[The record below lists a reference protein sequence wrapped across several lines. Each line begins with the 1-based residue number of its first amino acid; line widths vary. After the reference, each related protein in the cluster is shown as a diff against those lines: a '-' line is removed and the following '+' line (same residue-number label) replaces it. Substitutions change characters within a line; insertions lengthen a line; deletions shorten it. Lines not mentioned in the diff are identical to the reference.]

1 MSNAPAGA
9 AKTQSGEKSAVREQA
24 RAARQAARKLALLPN
39 EVRNSVLLSVAKRTG
54 QNAARILQANAED
67 CRAAEELVR
76 TGKMSAAAFARLRV
90 SEKTI
95 EEMVL
100 RLEEVARLDDPI
112 GRRLSTTELDE
123 GLILYK
129 ESCPLGVVAVVFE
142 SRPDV
147 VPQVSALA
155 FKSGNAVLLK
165 GGAEA
170 ARTNEVLVELWRE
183 TLREFPGVLENSVTL
198 LQSRA
203 DVMELLQ
210 LKREV
215 DLIVPRGGRDFVEY
229 ISENSKVP
237 VLGHGE
243 GICHVYVDRAADLAK
258 AEEITMDAKT
268 QYPAAC
274 NSVET
279 LLVHSDVATEF
290 LPRVAA
296 RLRNAGVELRGCE
309 RTRTIL
315 RQADIKVAT
324 EADWATEYSDLILAI
339 RMVDSLDAAL
349 DHIAEF
355 GSSHTEAI
363 VTEDGAAA
371 ERFLN
376 EIDAAGVY
384 HNVSTRFADG
394 YRYGL
399 GSEVGISN
407 SKLHARGPMGMEGLT
422 TYKYKLVGSG
432 HIVATYARGERA
444 LRPRKL
450 EK

>member
-1 MSNAPAGA
+1 MSNASSTQ
-9 AKTQSGEKSAVREQA
+9 AKLSVREQA
-24 RAARQAARKLALLPN
+24 RAARTAARKLALLSDQ
-39 EVRNSVLLSVAKRTG
+39 ERNAVLLAVAKRTG
-54 QNAARILQANAED
+54 EQAARILDANSED
-67 CRAAEELVR
+67 CRVGAELVR
-76 TGKMSAAAFARLRV
+76 AGKLSQAAFARLHV

-95 EEMVL
+95 REMIE

-112 GRRLSTTELDE
+112 GKRLSTTELDE

-147 VPQVSALA
+147 VPQVAALA

-165 GGAEA
+165 GGTEA
-170 ARTNEVLVELWRE
+170 ARTNEVLAELWRE
-183 TLREFPGVLENSVTL
+183 TLREFAGVPETAVTL

-203 DVMELLQ
+203 DVMELLK

-215 DLIVPRGGRDFVEY
+215 DLIVPRGGREFVEY

-243 GICHVYVDRAADLAK
+243 GICHVYIDRAADLAK
-258 AEEITMDAKT
+258 AEAITVDAKT

-274 NSVET
+274 NSAET
-279 LLVHSDVATEF
+279 LLVHADVAATF
-290 LPRVAA
+290 LPRIAKK
-296 RLRNAGVELRGCE
+296 LRSAGVELRGCE
-309 RTRTIL
+309 RTRAIL
-315 RQADIKVAT
+315 KDLEVKPAS

-339 RMVDSLDAAL
+339 RVVDSLDAAL
-349 DHIAEF
+349 DHIAEH
-355 GSSHTEAI
+355 GSLHTEAI
-363 VTEDGAAA
+363 VTEDAEAAQ
-371 ERFLN
+371 RFLN
-376 EIDAAGVY
+376 EVDAAGVY
-384 HNVSTRFADG
+384 HNASTRFADG

-422 TYKYKLVGSG
+422 TYKYKLVGNG
-432 HIVATYARGERA
+432 QIVATYARGDRT
-444 LRPRKL
+444 LRHRRL
-450 EK
+450 DS

>member
-1 MSNAPAGA
+1 MSNAPAGV
-9 AKTQSGEKSAVREQA
+9 AKLTVREQA
-24 RAARQAARKLALLPN
+24 RAARAAARKIALLSN
-39 EVRNSVLLSVAKRTG
+39 DVRNGVLLDVAKQIE
-54 QNAARILQANAED
+54 QNAARILAANAED
-67 CRAAEELVR
+67 CKAAQELVR
-76 TGKMSAAAFARLRV
+76 RGKMAEAAFARLRV

-95 EEMVL
+95 SGMVQ
-100 RLEEVARLDDPI
+100 RLEEVSRLDDPI
-112 GRRLSTTELDE
+112 GIRLSTTKLDD
-123 GLILYK
+123 GLTLYK
-129 ESCPLGVVAVVFE
+129 ESCPLGVVAVAFE

-147 VPQVSALA
+147 VPQVAALA

-170 ARTNEVLVELWRE
+170 AKTNEVLVDLWHE
-183 TLREFPGVLENSVTL
+183 ALLGFPDVPAAAVTL

-203 DVMELLQ
+203 DVMELLE

-215 DLIVPRGGRDFVEY
+215 DLIVPRGSKEFVEY
-229 ISENSKVP
+229 ISTNSRVP

-243 GICHVYVDRAADLAK
+243 GICHVYVDRAADLSMAN
-258 AEEITMDAKT
+258 AIVVDAKT

-279 LLVHSDVATEF
+279 LLVHRDVAEEF
-290 LPRVAA
+290 LPQIAA
-296 RLRNAGVELRGCE
+296 SLTAMGVELRGCG

-315 RQADIKVAT
+315 REANVKNAT
-324 EADWATEYSDLILAI
+324 DEDWATEYSDLILAI
-339 RMVDSLDAAL
+339 RVVDSLDAAL
-349 DHIAEF
+349 EHIAEY
-355 GSSHTEAI
+355 GSLHTEAI
-363 VTEDGAAA
+363 VTRDAAAA

-376 EIDAAGVY
+376 EVDAAGVY

-422 TYKYKLVGSG
+422 TYKYKLVGDG
-432 HIVATYARGERA
+432 HVVGMYERGDKI

-450 EK
+450 PH

>member
-1 MSNAPAGA
+1 MSNAPTGA
-9 AKTQSGEKSAVREQA
+9 VKLDVREQA
-24 RAARQAARKLALLPN
+24 RAARAAARKLALLSN
-39 EVRNSVLLSVAKRTG
+39 DARNAVLLGVAKRTE
-54 QNAARILQANAED
+54 QSAVRILAANDED
-67 CRAAEELVR
+67 CKAAEELVGS
-76 TGKMSAAAFARLRV
+76 GKLSEAAFARLRV
-90 SEKTI
+90 TGKTI
-95 EEMVL
+95 SEMVQ
-100 RLEEVARLDDPI
+100 RLEEVARLEDPI
-112 GRRLSTTELDE
+112 GKRLATTELEE
-123 GLILYK
+123 GLTLYK

-147 VPQVSALA
+147 VPQVAGLA

-170 ARTNEVLVELWRE
+170 AKTNEVLVDLWRE
-183 TLREFPGVLENSVTL
+183 ALRRFPDVPAAAVTL

-203 DVMELLQ
+203 DVMELLE

-215 DLIVPRGGRDFVEY
+215 DLIVPRGSKEFVEY
-229 ISENSKVP
+229 IATNSRVP

-243 GICHVYVDRAADLAK
+243 GICHVYVDRAADLAM
-258 AEEITMDAKT
+258 ANAIVVDAKT

-279 LLVHSDVATEF
+279 LLVHQDVAAEF
-290 LPRVAA
+290 LPQIATSLKA
-296 RLRNAGVELRGCE
+296 MGVELRGCG

-315 RQADIKVAT
+315 RETNIKNAT
-324 EADWATEYSDLILAI
+324 DEDWATEYSDLILAI
-339 RMVDSLDAAL
+339 RVVDSLDTAL
-349 DHIAEF
+349 EHIAEF
-355 GSSHTEAI
+355 GSLHTEAI
-363 VTEDGAAA
+363 VTKDAAAA

-376 EIDAAGVY
+376 EVDAAGVY

-422 TYKYKLVGSG
+422 TYKYKLVGTG
-432 HIVATYARGERA
+432 HVVAGYTRGERA
-444 LRPRKL
+444 LRARKL
-450 EK
+450 TD

>member
-1 MSNAPAGA
+1 VG
-9 AKTQSGEKSAVREQA
+9 EQA
-24 RAARQAARKLALLPN
+24 RAARAGARKLALLSN
-39 EVRNSVLLSVAKRTG
+39 DARNSVLLGVVKRIE
-54 QNAARILQANAED
+54 QNAARIIAANADD
-67 CRAAEELVR
+67 CGAAQELVHD
-76 TGKMSAAAFARLRV
+76 GQLSEAAFARLRV
-90 SEKTI
+90 TEKTI
-95 EEMVL
+95 REMIL
-100 RLEEVARLDDPI
+100 RLEEVARLEDPI
-112 GRRLSTTELDE
+112 GKRLSATELDD

-155 FKSGNAVLLK
+155 IKSGNAVLLK

-170 ARTNEVLVELWRE
+170 ARTNAFLVGLWHE
-183 TLREFPGVLENSVTL
+183 TLRELRIPEPAVTL

-215 DLIVPRGGRDFVEY
+215 DLIVPRGGREFVEH
-229 ISENSKVP
+229 ISAHSRVP

-258 AEEITMDAKT
+258 AEAIVIDAKT

-279 LLVHSDVATEF
+279 LLVHADVATKF
-290 LPRVAA
+290 LPSVAA
-296 RLRNAGVELRGCE
+296 KLKEAGVELRGDE
-309 RTRTIL
+309 RTREIL
-315 RQADIKVAT
+315 SGVGVLPAM
-324 EADWATEYSDLILAI
+324 ESDWATEYSDLILAI
-339 RMVDSLDAAL
+339 RVVDSLDTAL
-349 DHIAEF
+349 EHIAEF
-355 GSSHTEAI
+355 GSLHTESI
-363 VTEDGAAA
+363 VTEDAAA
-371 ERFLN
+371 AKRFLD
-376 EIDAAGVY
+376 EVDAAGVY

-422 TYKYKLVGSG
+422 TYKYKLIGDG
-432 HIVATYARGERA
+432 HIVATYARGERM
-444 LRPRKL
+444 LRARKL
-450 EK
+450 DR

>member
-1 MSNAPAGA
+1 MSNAPANA
-9 AKTQSGEKSAVREQA
+9 AMSPVREQA

-39 EVRNSVLLSVAKRTG
+39 EVRNSVLLAVAKCTE

-67 CRAAEELVR
+67 CHGAEQLVHA
-76 TGKMSAAAFARLRV
+76 GKMAASLFARLRV
-90 SEKTI
+90 TEKTI
-95 EEMVL
+95 GEMIL

-112 GRRLSTTELDE
+112 GKRLSTTELDD

-183 TLREFPGVLENSVTL
+183 TLREFPGVPEAAVTL

-229 ISENSKVP
+229 IAENSKVP

-243 GICHVYVDRAADLAK
+243 GICHVYVDRAADLSK
-258 AEEITMDAKT
+258 AVEITMDAKT

-279 LLVHSDVATEF
+279 LLVHSDAAAEF
-290 LPRVAA
+290 LPRIAA
-296 RLRNAGVELRGCE
+296 RLKNAGVELRGCE
-309 RTRTIL
+309 RTRAIL
-315 RQADIKVAT
+315 RQADIRTAT
-324 EADWATEYSDLILAI
+324 ESDWATEYSDLILSI
-339 RMVDSLDAAL
+339 RVVDSLDAAL
-349 DHIAEF
+349 DHIHEY

-363 VTEDGAAA
+363 VTEDIGAA

-407 SKLHARGPMGMEGLT
+407 SKLHARGPMGMEGLA
-422 TYKYKLVGSG
+422 TYKYKLVGNG
-432 HIVATYARGERA
+432 HTVATYTRGDRT
-444 LRPRKL
+444 LRPHKL

>member
-1 MSNAPAGA
+1 MSSTPASA
-9 AKTQSGEKSAVREQA
+9 AKSSVREQA
-24 RAARQAARKLALLPN
+24 RAARTAARRLAMLSN
-39 EVRNSVLLSVAKRTG
+39 DERNSVLLGVVKRTE
-54 QNAARILQANAED
+54 QNAVRIIAANAED
-67 CRAAEELVR
+67 CRVAEELVR
-76 TGKMSAAAFARLRV
+76 NGKLSQAAFARLRV
-90 SEKTI
+90 TEKTI
-95 EEMVL
+95 REMIS
-100 RLEEVARLDDPI
+100 RLEEVARLEDPI
-112 GRRLSTTELDE
+112 GKRLATTELDD

-155 FKSGNAVLLK
+155 IKSGNAVLLK

-170 ARTNEVLVELWRE
+170 ARTNEFLVELWHE
-183 TLREFPGVLENSVTL
+183 TLRELRVPEAAVTL

-215 DLIVPRGGRDFVEY
+215 DLIVPRGGREFVEY
-229 ISENSKVP
+229 ISAQSRVP

-258 AEEITMDAKT
+258 AEAIVLDAKT

-274 NSVET
+274 NSAET
-279 LLVHSDVATEF
+279 LLVHADAARKF
-290 LPRVAA
+290 LPNVAA
-296 RLRNAGVELRGCE
+296 KLKEAGVELRGDE
-309 RTRTIL
+309 RAREIL
-315 RQADIKVAT
+315 SGIDVLPAT
-324 EADWATEYSDLILAI
+324 EADWRAEYADLILAI
-339 RMVDSLDAAL
+339 RVVDSLDAAL
-349 DHIAEF
+349 EHIAEF
-355 GSSHTEAI
+355 GSLHTESI
-363 VTEDGAAA
+363 VTEDASLA

-376 EIDAAGVY
+376 EVDAAGVY
-384 HNVSTRFADG
+384 HNASTRFADG
-394 YRYGL
+394 YRYGF

-422 TYKYKLVGSG
+422 TYKYKLVGDG

-444 LRPRKL
+444 LRARKL
-450 EK
+450 DT

>member
-1 MSNAPAGA
+1 MSNAPASA
-9 AKTQSGEKSAVREQA
+9 ANFSVRYQA
-24 RAARQAARKLALLPN
+24 RAARVAARKLALLSN
-39 EVRNSVLLSVAKRTG
+39 GVRNSVLLAVAKRTE
-54 QNAARILQANAED
+54 QNVARILQANAED

-76 TGKMSAAAFARLRV
+76 SGKMSSAAFARLRV

-95 EEMVL
+95 AEMIT
-100 RLEEVARLDDPI
+100 RLGEVARLEDPI
-112 GRRLSTTELDE
+112 GKRLSTTELDDD
-123 GLILYK
+123 LMLYK

-147 VPQVSALA
+147 VPQVSALT

-170 ARTNEVLVELWRE
+170 ARTNEVLVEFWRE
-183 TLREFPGVLENSVTL
+183 TLREFPGVPEAAVTL

-215 DLIVPRGGRDFVEY
+215 DLIVPRGGREFVEY
-229 ISENSKVP
+229 ISEHSKVP

-243 GICHVYVDRAADLAK
+243 GICHVYVDSAADLAK
-258 AEEITMDAKT
+258 AEAITLDAKT

-274 NSVET
+274 NSAET
-279 LLVHSDVATEF
+279 LLVHAHVAADF
-290 LPRVAA
+290 LPRIVAQ
-296 RLRNAGVELRGCE
+296 LKTAGVALRGCE
-309 RTRTIL
+309 RTRAIL
-315 RQADIKVAT
+315 QQADIKPAN
-324 EADWATEYSDLILAI
+324 EADWSTEYSDLILAI
-339 RMVDSLDAAL
+339 RVVDSLDAAL

-355 GSSHTEAI
+355 GSSHTESI
-363 VTEDGAAA
+363 VTEDALAA

-376 EIDAAGVY
+376 EVDAAGVY

-422 TYKYKLVGSG
+422 TYKYKLIGNG
-432 HIVATYARGERA
+432 HTVAAYARGERT
-444 LRPRKL
+444 LRSRKL

>member
-1 MSNAPAGA
+1 MSSTPASA
-9 AKTQSGEKSAVREQA
+9 AKSSVREQA
-24 RAARQAARKLALLPN
+24 RAARTAARRLAMLSN
-39 EVRNSVLLSVAKRTG
+39 DERNSVLLGVVKRTE
-54 QNAARILQANAED
+54 QNAARIIAANAED
-67 CRAAEELVR
+67 CRVAEELVR
-76 TGKMSAAAFARLRV
+76 NGKLSQAAFARLRV
-90 SEKTI
+90 TEKTI
-95 EEMVL
+95 REMIS
-100 RLEEVARLDDPI
+100 RLEEVARLEDPI
-112 GRRLSTTELDE
+112 GKRLATTELDD

-155 FKSGNAVLLK
+155 IKSGNAVLLK

-170 ARTNEVLVELWRE
+170 ARTNEFLVELWHE
-183 TLREFPGVLENSVTL
+183 TLRELRVPEAAVTL

-215 DLIVPRGGRDFVEY
+215 DLIVPRGGREFVEY
-229 ISENSKVP
+229 ISAQSRVP

-258 AEEITMDAKT
+258 AEAIVLDAKT

-274 NSVET
+274 NSAET
-279 LLVHSDVATEF
+279 LLVHADAARKF
-290 LPRVAA
+290 LPNVAA
-296 RLRNAGVELRGCE
+296 KLKEAGVELRGDE
-309 RTRTIL
+309 RAREIL
-315 RQADIKVAT
+315 SGIDVLPAT
-324 EADWATEYSDLILAI
+324 EADWRAEYADLILAI
-339 RMVDSLDAAL
+339 RVVDSLDAAL
-349 DHIAEF
+349 EHIAEF
-355 GSSHTEAI
+355 GSLHTESI
-363 VTEDGAAA
+363 VTEDASLA

-376 EIDAAGVY
+376 EVDAAGVY
-384 HNVSTRFADG
+384 HNASTRFADG
-394 YRYGL
+394 YRYGF

-422 TYKYKLVGSG
+422 TYKYKLVGDG

-444 LRPRKL
+444 LRARKL
-450 EK
+450 DT

>member
-1 MSNAPAGA
+1 MSGTLASA
-9 AKTQSGEKSAVREQA
+9 AKSSVREQA
-24 RAARQAARKLALLPN
+24 GAARAAARKLALLSN
-39 EVRNSVLLSVAKRTG
+39 DARNSILLGVVKRVE
-54 QNAARILQANAED
+54 QNAARIIAENAED
-67 CRAAEELVR
+67 CGAAEELVR
-76 TGKMSAAAFARLRV
+76 NRKLSQAAFARLRV
-90 SEKTI
+90 TEKTI
-95 EEMVL
+95 REMIL
-100 RLEEVARLDDPI
+100 RLEEVAQLEDPI
-112 GRRLSTTELDE
+112 GKRLMTTELDD

-155 FKSGNAVLLK
+155 IKSGNAVLLK

-170 ARTNEVLVELWRE
+170 ALTNAFLVALWHE
-183 TLREFPGVLENSVTL
+183 TLRELSIPEAAVTL

-215 DLIVPRGGRDFVEY
+215 DLIVPRGGREFVEY
-229 ISENSKVP
+229 ISAHSRVP

-243 GICHVYVDRAADLAK
+243 GICHVYVDRAANVAK
-258 AEEITMDAKT
+258 AEAIVMDAKT

-279 LLVHSDVATEF
+279 LLIHADVATKF
-290 LPRVAA
+290 LPNIAA
-296 RLRNAGVELRGCE
+296 KLKEAGVELRGDE
-309 RTRTIL
+309 RTREIL
-315 RQADIKVAT
+315 SGFDVHPAA
-324 EADWATEYSDLILAI
+324 ESDWATEYADLILAI
-339 RMVDSLDAAL
+339 RVVDSLDAAL
-349 DHIAEF
+349 EYIAEF
-355 GSSHTEAI
+355 GSLHTESI
-363 VTEDGAAA
+363 VTEDASAAD
-371 ERFLN
+371 RFLN
-376 EIDAAGVY
+376 EVDAAGVY

-422 TYKYKLVGSG
+422 TYKYKLVGNG
-432 HIVATYARGERA
+432 HIVATYARGERV
-444 LRPRKL
+444 LRARRL
-450 EK
+450 DS

>member
-9 AKTQSGEKSAVREQA
+9 VKVSVREQA
-24 RAARQAARKLALLPN
+24 RAARAAARKLALLSN
-39 EVRNSVLLSVAKRTG
+39 DARNAVLLDVSKRTE
-54 QNAARILQANAED
+54 QNAARILAANGED

-76 TGKMSAAAFARLRV
+76 SGKLSEAAFARLRV
-90 SEKTI
+90 TDKTI
-95 EEMVL
+95 REMVH
-100 RLEEVARLDDPI
+100 RLEAVTRLEDPI
-112 GRRLSTTELDE
+112 GKRLVTTELDE

-129 ESCPLGVVAVVFE
+129 ESCALGVVAVVFE

-147 VPQVSALA
+147 VPQVAALA

-170 ARTNEVLVELWRE
+170 AKTNEVLVGLWRE
-183 TLREFPGVLENSVTL
+183 AFLRFPNMPAAAVTL

-203 DVMELLQ
+203 DVMELLE

-215 DLIVPRGGRDFVEY
+215 DLIVPRGSKEFVEY
-229 ISENSKVP
+229 ISANSRVP

-243 GICHVYVDRAADLAK
+243 GICHVFVDRAADLAM
-258 AEEITMDAKT
+258 ANAIVVDAKT

-279 LLVHSDVATEF
+279 LLVHQDVAAEF
-290 LPRVAA
+290 LPQIAA
-296 RLRNAGVELRGCE
+296 SLTAMGVELRGCG

-315 RQADIKVAT
+315 REANIKNAT
-324 EADWATEYSDLILAI
+324 DEDWATEYSDLILAI
-339 RMVDSLDAAL
+339 RVVDSLDAAL
-349 DHIAEF
+349 EHIAEY
-355 GSSHTEAI
+355 GSLHTEAI
-363 VTEDGAAA
+363 VTKDAAAA

-376 EIDAAGVY
+376 EVDAAGVY

-422 TYKYKLVGSG
+422 TYKYKLVGDG
-432 HIVATYARGERA
+432 HVVGMYERGNKT
-444 LRPRKL
+444 LRPRK
-450 EK
+450 EPS